1 MFKFEI
7 PESEN
12 SRQKVDFPVD
22 LAVSN
27 VTLRSIE
34 KNEKILGVRF
44 NFQRIDGDTISWL
57 TDTIL
62 PPNESWFKDDK
73 IVNDKTITPQQQYI
87 SSVNSF
93 MGYIRHIL
101 IAADVDVKEFANISG
116 ETIEELVDNIVSTIN
131 PLIDTSATFY
141 LKTVKDKN
149 GYTKLPGFKGTGVA
163 QSTKAGYPIK
173 HVYTPYETS
182 LINLSKKEG
191 VTDLTNSDTT
201 VEDGLDF

>member
-1 MFKFEI
+1 MKI
-7 PESEN
+7 IIAEN
-12 SRQKVDFPVD
+12 CGFCYGVKR
-22 LAVSN
+22 AV
-27 VTLRSIE
+27 E
-34 KNEKILGVRF
+34 
-44 NFQRIDGDTISWL
+44 
-57 TDTIL
+57 
-62 PPNESWFKDDK
+62 
-73 IVNDKTITPQQQYI
+73 
-87 SSVNSF
+87 
-93 MGYIRHIL
+93 M
-101 IAADVDVKEFANISG
+101 A
-116 ETIEELVDNIVSTIN
+116 
-131 PLIDTSATFY
+131 